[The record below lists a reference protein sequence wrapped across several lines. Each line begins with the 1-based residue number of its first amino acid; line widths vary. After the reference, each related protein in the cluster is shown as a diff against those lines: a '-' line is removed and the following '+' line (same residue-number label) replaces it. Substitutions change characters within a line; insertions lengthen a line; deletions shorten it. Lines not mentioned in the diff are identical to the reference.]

1 MDKKSKILLWV
12 LALLIVASVGVTYW
26 RIMIKKDYIIESQID
41 CDQSVR
47 ECFIWKCDPNSTVDG
62 EKCTGN
68 ADDDIWYYAIAKR
81 KAAKIPLC
89 DSKNDENCKPWV
101 CEENEKDC
109 SETLCD
115 DTNKTEQGVECNNV
129 EQYNIDNPAEE
140 ESACEEGDE
149 ECLAAEESA
158 CAEDDEEC
166 LAAEDESACEEADE
180 ECLAAEEENA
190 ATDSSEEDVAT
201 DDTDTTT
208 NQQ

>member
-1 MDKKSKILLWV
+1 MDKKSKILLWL
-12 LALLIVASVGVTYW
+12 LALLIIASVGVTYW

-41 CDQSVR
+41 CDPA
-47 ECFIWKCDPNSTVDG
+47 EKACFVWECDPASTVEG
-62 EKCTGN
+62 EACTDN
-68 ADDDIWYYAIAKR
+68 PDDNIWYYSLAKR
-81 KAAKIPLC
+81 KAANIPLC
-89 DSKNDENCKPWV
+89 DASTDENCDPWT
-101 CEENEKDC
+101 CADGEKDC

-140 ESACEEGDE
+140 ESTCEEGDE
-149 ECLAAEESA
+149 ECLAANESA

-166 LAAEDESACEEADE
+166 LAAEEESACDEGDE

-190 ATDSSEEDVAT
+190 AADSTEEDVAT
-201 DDTDTTT
+201 DDADTAT